1 MRRILDRLAP
11 PGWLRQQLLRL
22 ISDSAIVSL
31 GGGIAAVFGLLAFA
45 ISTRIVSPA
54 ELGAMLLAQSAMFL
68 VGRICGLQGWNAFT
82 RFGSEHIAKQEN
94 PEFRAALGRSL
105 VVDAMGIGF
114 AVAASLLTIYVNG
127 FYEFVEAPPWLL
139 LFFAGVHLAKFGGTA
154 AAVLRIFSITGPLA
168 WPPVF
173 LSVLKT
179 VALLVVLYMS
189 GDLFWVALIW
199 AVHQFLMSAWPAVRC
214 FRELWARK
222 LMPTFASWEAGR
234 FWKSFRFAVTTH
246 FASLSSSLQE
256 FDTIVVGYVMSSES
270 VAIYRLAKDTT
281 LKLIRLLAVLT
292 QLAYPV
298 FAQLR
303 FTGDGMLRRFGLRF
317 LLVSFGI
324 GTVLAAAVAVGMI
337 VVIPLAFAPEYSV
350 ALLPAVIF
358 CAALPFEIV
367 VRTGM
372 PVLYSVDR
380 ASFALLLSVL
390 AGLAY
395 LALITLASTT
405 GSIALVALAYLCC
418 SIAVAIC
425 LCIIVW
431 RLREPGQDIVE
442 LETLDRE

>member
-1 MRRILDRLAP
+1 MKKILDRLAP

-31 GGGIAAVFGLLAFA
+31 GGGIAAVFGLIAFA

-94 PEFRAALGRSL
+94 LEFRQALGRSFI
-105 VVDAMGIGF
+105 VDAIGTGI
-114 AVAASLLTIYVNG
+114 AVAASLLMIWING
-127 FYEFVEAPPWLL
+127 YWQLVEAPPWLL
-139 LFFAGVHLAKFGGTA
+139 LLFAGVHLAKFGGTA
-154 AAVLRIFSITGPLA
+154 ASVLRIFSITGPLA
-168 WPPVF
+168 WPPVV

-179 VALLVVLYMS
+179 GALLVVLYLS
-189 GDLFWVALIW
+189 GSLFWVAPIW
-199 AVHQFLMSAWPAVRC
+199 AAHQFLMSVWPAVRC
-214 FRELWARK
+214 FRELSARK
-222 LMPTFASWEAGR
+222 LLPTLVSWDAGR
-234 FWKSFRFAVTTH
+234 FWRSFRFALTTH

-256 FDTIVVGYVMSSES
+256 FDTIVVGYVMNSES

-303 FTGDGMLRRFGLRF
+303 FSGDGMLRRFGLRF
-317 LLVSFGI
+317 LLVSFAI
-324 GTVLAAAVAVGMI
+324 GAVLAAAVAVGMVI
-337 VVIPLAFAPEYSV
+337 VIPLAFAPEYSV
-350 ALLPAVIF
+350 ALLPALIF

-372 PVLYSVDR
+372 PVLYSADR
-380 ASFALLLSVL
+380 ATFALVLSSL

-395 LALITLASTT
+395 LALITLASAT
-405 GSIALVALAYLCC
+405 GHIALVALAYLCC
-418 SIAVAIC
+418 SVGVAIC
-425 LCIIVW
+425 LGFIVW
-431 RLREPGQDIVE
+431 RLRDPGRDIVDKAAPGPE
-442 LETLDRE
+442 